1 MVKAQLVAKDIEAG
15 QTIFEHLRQHDE
27 LRIEAAFWWQE
38 DEEWRFV
45 VATPIVHEEGRLA
58 VHRKIRRAIEGDKV
72 PGECSDIL
80 DRLDV
85 LSPREG
91 LITVLDIGSLGEVPL
106 SRLIVA
112 ESVRGVYV
120 EGAYFYHFAPKMF
133 LRS

>member
-15 QTIFEHLRQHDE
+15 RTIFEHLRQHDE

-45 VATPIVHEEGRLA
+45 VATPIVHEEGRLPA
-58 VHRKIRRAIEGDKV
+58 HRQIRRAIDSDNVSGDCLGV
-72 PGECSDIL
+72 L

-85 LSPREG
+85 LSPSEG
-91 LITVLDIGSLGEVPL
+91 LITVLDIGLLGEVPL
-106 SRLIVA
+106 GRLIVG

-120 EGAYFYHFAPKMF
+120 EGAYFYHFAPKTF
-133 LRS
+133 TRS